1 MARLYNE
8 NSKVASEY
16 SKHIYRHQPHKD
28 ISILKCDTQWNIGL
42 QFRSI
47 TDKDIKPILNS
58 PHKRFK
64 KVKHF

>member
-28 ISILKCDTQWNIGL
+28 ISILKCDTQ
-42 QFRSI
+42 
-47 TDKDIKPILNS
+47 
-58 PHKRFK
+58 
-64 KVKHF
+64 